1 MRAPIMVVDAPTLD
15 EFRAAALAVRDAIRR
30 TPTFAWH
37 GGALADRRSSAL
49 WLKLELLQVTGS
61 FKARAA
67 LLAARNLAPA
77 ERARGLTGVSAGNH
91 AIAVA
96 WAARAVGT
104 TAKLVMP
111 RTADPWRVARCREQG
126 GEVVLVDDVH
136 QAFATAQAIA
146 ADEGRTMLHPFEG
159 KTVATGTGTVALEI
173 LDDVPELEAIVVPIG
188 GGGLCAGIAAA
199 VKQLRPEVAVYGVE
213 PTGADSMHRS
223 FAAGAPQGI
232 DAVRTI
238 ADSLG
243 APHAAPYSY
252 GLCRAYVD
260 ELVHVDDA
268 GMRDAMRLLYAEL
281 KLAAEPAGA
290 AATAAVLG
298 PLASRLDRRRVV
310 ALVCGSNIGP
320 QRLADLL
327 RREDEATPQ

>member
-1 MRAPIMVVDAPTLD
+1 MPAPIMPADAPTPD
-15 EFRAAALAVRDAIRR
+15 EFRSAHASVRDAIRR
-30 TPTFAWH
+30 TPTFAWQM
-37 GGALADRRSSAL
+37 GAIAARRAEGL
-49 WLKLELLQVTGS
+49 WLKLELFQVTGS

-67 LLAARNLAPA
+67 LLAARALAPEA
-77 ERARGLTGVSAGNH
+77 RARGLTGVSAGNH

-104 TAKLVMP
+104 SAKLVMP

-136 QAFATAQAIA
+136 SAFATAQAIA
-146 ADEGRTMLHPFEG
+146 AAEGRTMLHPFEG

-173 LDDVPELEAIVVPIG
+173 LDDVPELDAIVVPIG

-199 VKQLRPEVAVYGVE
+199 VKQLRPEIAVYGVE

-223 FAAGAPQGI
+223 FAAGSPQGI

-243 APHAAPYSY
+243 APHAAPYSF

-268 GMRDAMRLLYAEL
+268 MMRDAMRLLFADL
-281 KLAAEPAGA
+281 KLAVEPAGA
-290 AATAAVLG
+290 AATAAALG
-298 PLASRLDRRRVV
+298 PLASRLGRRRAL

-327 RREDEATPQ
+327 QPDAAAQS